1 MAEISKHVG
10 ISSERILKT
19 RQGKKM
25 KQLLTVG
32 EKKQGWARKE
42 MRWCYTYSAQQWMA
56 CAN

>member
-1 MAEISKHVG
+1 MAEISKRVG

-42 MRWCYTYSAQQWMA
+42 MR
-56 CAN
+56 